1 MLTTSIFGMDSAF
14 TFHLATIQFFMG
26 TLNIYWNPEQKHV
39 RYVCGTMIVER
50 ANEPICA
57 SLSQLMGAI
66 PDNLETRKLILYEG
80 WEATHIEDDEK
91 MAKDLLN
98 CYWSDY
104 AMDRMYFRVHL
115 AIGHPA
121 LREQQFDSMIGN
133 DNIEDDPQPIQVLG

>member
-1 MLTTSIFGMDSAF
+1 MDSAF

-26 TLNIYWNPEQKHV
+26 TLIVYWNPEQKHI
-39 RYVCGTMIVER
+39 RYVCGSIVIER
-50 ANEPICA
+50 ANEQISL
-57 SLSQLMGAI
+57 SLSQLMGST
-66 PDNLETRKLILYEG
+66 PDNLETRKLVVYED

-121 LREQQFDSMIGN
+121 LRQEQFSNMIGN
-133 DNIEDDPQPIQVLG
+133 DTTSDDPQPIEIQG